1 MAIKRLNTTND
12 AKKALAASS
21 ESYRKRILK
30 AISRAEKF
38 PALRLSAV
46 LKTLIPT
53 AELESLINTLTNTL
67 TNTCLTNTVRRTIKY
82 DLMVNA
88 RTLFALKHVF
98 DMTDSDSTAKL
109 LSIMEQLNYIDY
121 RKKKA
126 EMIPVRHLIP
136 SAKRLIDTTPTN
148 TAQKNYNKG
157 AK

>member
-1 MAIKRLNTTND
+1 MKRLTAFND
-12 AKKALAASS
+12 VKQALATSS
-21 ESYRKRILK
+21 EHYRKFILT
-30 AISRAEKF
+30 AISRAMKA
-38 PALRLSAV
+38 PDLRLSRV
-46 LKTLIPT
+46 LQRLMPNT
-53 AELESLINTLTNTL
+53 ELESLINKLTSSRH
-67 TNTCLTNTVRRTIKY
+67 LTNTVRRTIKY

-88 RTLFALKHVF
+88 RTLFKLKNVF
-98 DMTDSDSTAKL
+98 NLTDSTSKATL

>member
-1 MAIKRLNTTND
+1 MKRLTAFND
-12 AKKALAASS
+12 VKQALATSS
-21 ESYRKRILK
+21 EHYRKFILN
-30 AISRAEKF
+30 AISRAMKA
-38 PALRLSAV
+38 PDLRLSRV
-46 LKTLIPT
+46 LQRLMPNT
-53 AELESLINTLTNTL
+53 ELESLIKKLTSSRH
-67 TNTCLTNTVRRTIKY
+67 LTNTVRRIIKY

-88 RTLFALKHVF
+88 RTLFKLKDVF
-98 DMTDSDSTAKL
+98 NLTDSTSKATL

>member
-1 MAIKRLNTTND
+1 MAIKRLNTAND
-12 AKKALAASS
+12 VTKALATSS
-21 ESYRKRILK
+21 ERYRKFILN
-30 AISRAEKF
+30 ALSRARMC
-38 PALRLSAV
+38 PNLRLSSV
-46 LKTLIPT
+46 LHALFPT
-53 AELESLINTLTNTL
+53 AELESLINKLTSNKH
-67 TNTCLTNTVRRTIKY
+67 LTNTVRRIIKY

-88 RTLFALKHVF
+88 RTLFKLKDVF
-98 DMTDSDSTAKL
+98 NLTDSTSKATL

-136 SAKRLIDTTPTN
+136 SAKRLIDTTPTS

>member
-1 MAIKRLNTTND
+1 MVIKRLNTAND
-12 AKKALAASS
+12 VKQALATSS
-21 ESYRKRILK
+21 ERYRKFILN
-30 AISRAEKF
+30 ALSRARMC
-38 PALRLSAV
+38 PNLRLSSV
-46 LKTLIPT
+46 LHALFPNT
-53 AELESLINTLTNTL
+53 ELESLINKLTSNKH
-67 TNTCLTNTVRRTIKY
+67 LTNTVRRIIKY

-88 RTLFALKHVF
+88 RTLFKLKNVF
-98 DMTDSDSTAKL
+98 NLTDSTSKATL

-136 SAKRLIDTTPTN
+136 SAKRLIDTTPTS

>member
-1 MAIKRLNTTND
+1 MKRLTQFND
-12 AKKALAASS
+12 VKQALATSS
-21 ESYRKRILK
+21 EHYRKFILN
-30 AISRAEKF
+30 AISRAMKA
-38 PALRLSAV
+38 PDLRLSRV
-46 LKTLIPT
+46 LQRLMPNT
-53 AELESLINTLTNTL
+53 ELESLIKKLTSSRH
-67 TNTCLTNTVRRTIKY
+67 LTNTVRRIIKY

-88 RTLFALKHVF
+88 RTLFKLKDVF
-98 DMTDSDSTAKL
+98 NLTDSTSKATL

>member
-12 AKKALAASS
+12 VKKALATSS

-46 LKTLIPT
+46 LKTLMPY
-53 AELESLINTLTNTL
+53 AELESLINTLTTAR
-67 TNTCLTNTVRRTIKY
+67 LTNTVRRIIKY

-88 RTLFALKHVF
+88 RTLFTLKHVF
-98 DMTDSDSTAKL
+98 DMTDSDSDTQL

-136 SAKRLIDTTPTN
+136 SAKRLIDTTPTS
-148 TAQKNYNKG
+148 TAQKNYKE
-157 AK
+157 K

>member
-1 MAIKRLNTTND
+1 MKRLTQFND
-12 AKKALAASS
+12 VKQALATSS
-21 ESYRKRILK
+21 EHYRKFILT
-30 AISRAEKF
+30 AISRAMKA
-38 PALRLSAV
+38 PDLRLSRV
-46 LKTLIPT
+46 LQRLMPNT
-53 AELESLINTLTNTL
+53 ELESLINKLTSNKH
-67 TNTCLTNTVRRTIKY
+67 LTNTVRRTIKY

-88 RTLFALKHVF
+88 RTLFKLKDVF
-98 DMTDSDSTAKL
+98 NLTDSTSKATL

-136 SAKRLIDTTPTN
+136 STKRLIDTTPTS

>member
-1 MAIKRLNTTND
+1 MKRLTAFND
-12 AKKALAASS
+12 VKQALATSS
-21 ESYRKRILK
+21 EHYRKFILN
-30 AISRAEKF
+30 AISRAMKA
-38 PALRLSAV
+38 PDLRLSRV
-46 LKTLIPT
+46 LQRLMPNT
-53 AELESLINTLTNTL
+53 ELEFLIKKLTSSRH
-67 TNTCLTNTVRRTIKY
+67 LTNTVRRIIKY

-88 RTLFALKHVF
+88 RTLFKLKDVF
-98 DMTDSDSTAKL
+98 NLTDSTSKATL

-136 SAKRLIDTTPTN
+136 SAKRLIDTTPTS

>member
-1 MAIKRLNTTND
+1 MAIKRLNTAND
-12 AKKALAASS
+12 AKKALATSS

-30 AISRAEKF
+30 SIILAERF
-38 PALRLSAV
+38 PTLRLSAV
-46 LKTLIPT
+46 LKTLMPY
-53 AELESLINTLTNTL
+53 AELESLINTLTTAR
-67 TNTCLTNTVRRTIKY
+67 LTNTVRRIIKY

-88 RTLFALKHVF
+88 RTLFTLKHVF
-98 DMTDSDSTAKL
+98 DMTDSDTTL

-136 SAKRLIDTTPTN
+136 SAKRLIDTTPTS
-148 TAQKNYNKG
+148 TAQKNYKE

>member
-1 MAIKRLNTTND
+1 MKRLTQFND
-12 AKKALAASS
+12 VKQALATSS
-21 ESYRKRILK
+21 EHYRKFILT
-30 AISRAEKF
+30 AISRAMKA
-38 PALRLSAV
+38 PDLRLSRV
-46 LKTLIPT
+46 LQRLMPNT
-53 AELESLINTLTNTL
+53 ELESLINKLTSSRH
-67 TNTCLTNTVRRTIKY
+67 LTNTVRRTIKY

-88 RTLFALKHVF
+88 RTLFKLKDVF
-98 DMTDSDSTAKL
+98 NLTDSTSKATL

-136 SAKRLIDTTPTN
+136 SAKRLIDTTPTS

>member
-1 MAIKRLNTTND
+1 MKRLTAFND
-12 AKKALAASS
+12 VKQALATSS
-21 ESYRKRILK
+21 EHYRKFILN
-30 AISRAEKF
+30 AISRAMKA
-38 PALRLSAV
+38 PDLRLSRV
-46 LKTLIPT
+46 LQRLMPN
-53 AELESLINTLTNTL
+53 AELESLIKKLTSSRH
-67 TNTCLTNTVRRTIKY
+67 LTNTVRRIIKY

-88 RTLFALKHVF
+88 RTLFKLKDVF
-98 DMTDSDSTAKL
+98 NLTDSTSKATL

-136 SAKRLIDTTPTN
+136 SAKRLIYTTPTS

>member
-1 MAIKRLNTTND
+1 MKRLTQFHD
-12 AKKALAASS
+12 VKQALATSS
-21 ESYRKRILK
+21 EHYRKFILT
-30 AISRAEKF
+30 AISRAMKA
-38 PALRLSAV
+38 PDLRLSRV
-46 LKTLIPT
+46 LQRLMPNT
-53 AELESLINTLTNTL
+53 ELESLIKKLTSSRH
-67 TNTCLTNTVRRTIKY
+67 LTNTVRRIIKY

-88 RTLFALKHVF
+88 RTLFKLKDVF
-98 DMTDSDSTAKL
+98 NLTDSTSKATL

>member
-1 MAIKRLNTTND
+1 MKRLTKFND
-12 AKKALAASS
+12 VKQALATSS
-21 ESYRKRILK
+21 ERYRKFILK

-46 LKTLIPT
+46 LQALLPT
-53 AELESLINTLTNTL
+53 AELESLINKLTSNKH
-67 TNTCLTNTVRRTIKY
+67 LTNTVRRTIKY

-88 RTLFALKHVF
+88 RTLFKLKDVF
-98 DMTDSDSTAKL
+98 NLTDSTSKATL

-148 TAQKNYNKG
+148 TAQKNYKE

>member
-30 AISRAEKF
+30 SILLAEKF

-46 LKTLIPT
+46 LKTLMPY
-53 AELESLINTLTNTL
+53 AELESLINTLTTAR
-67 TNTCLTNTVRRTIKY
+67 LTNTVRRIIKY

-88 RTLFALKHVF
+88 RTLFTLKHVF
-98 DMTDSDSTAKL
+98 DMTDSDSDTQL

-148 TAQKNYNKG
+148 TAQKNYKE
-157 AK
+157 K

>member
-1 MAIKRLNTTND
+1 MKRLTQFND
-12 AKKALAASS
+12 VKQALATSS
-21 ESYRKRILK
+21 EHYRKFILT
-30 AISRAEKF
+30 AISRAMKA
-38 PALRLSAV
+38 PDLRLSRV
-46 LKTLIPT
+46 LQRLMPN
-53 AELESLINTLTNTL
+53 AELESLINKLTSSRH
-67 TNTCLTNTVRRTIKY
+67 LTNTVRRTIKY

-88 RTLFALKHVF
+88 RTLFKLKDVF
-98 DMTDSDSTAKL
+98 NLTDSTSKATL

>member
-1 MAIKRLNTTND
+1 MAIKRLNTAND
-12 AKKALAASS
+12 VTKALATSS
-21 ESYRKRILK
+21 ERYRKFILN
-30 AISRAEKF
+30 ALSRARMC
-38 PALRLSAV
+38 PNLRLSSV
-46 LKTLIPT
+46 LHALFPT
-53 AELESLINTLTNTL
+53 AELESLINKLTSNKH
-67 TNTCLTNTVRRTIKY
+67 LTNTVRRIIKY

-88 RTLFALKHVF
+88 RTLFKLKDVF
-98 DMTDSDSTAKL
+98 NLTDSTSKATL

>member
-1 MAIKRLNTTND
+1 MKRLTAFND
-12 AKKALAASS
+12 VKKALATSS
-21 ESYRKRILK
+21 EHYRNFILT
-30 AISRAEKF
+30 AISRAMKA
-38 PALRLSAV
+38 PDLRLSRV
-46 LKTLIPT
+46 LQRLMPNT
-53 AELESLINTLTNTL
+53 ELESLINKLTSSRH
-67 TNTCLTNTVRRTIKY
+67 LTNTVRRTIKY

-88 RTLFALKHVF
+88 RTLFKLKDVF
-98 DMTDSDSTAKL
+98 NLTDSTSKATL

-136 SAKRLIDTTPTN
+136 SAKRLIDTTPTS

>member
-1 MAIKRLNTTND
+1 MKRLTAFND
-12 AKKALAASS
+12 VKQALATSS
-21 ESYRKRILK
+21 EHYRKFILK

-46 LKTLIPT
+46 LQALLPT
-53 AELESLINTLTNTL
+53 AELESLINKLTSNKH
-67 TNTCLTNTVRRTIKY
+67 LTNTVRRTIKY

-88 RTLFALKHVF
+88 RTLFKLKDVF
-98 DMTDSDSTAKL
+98 NLTDSTSKATL

-136 SAKRLIDTTPTN
+136 SAKRLIDTTPTS

>member
-1 MAIKRLNTTND
+1 MKRLTAFND
-12 AKKALAASS
+12 VKQALATSS
-21 ESYRKRILK
+21 EHYRKFILT
-30 AISRAEKF
+30 AISRAMKA
-38 PALRLSAV
+38 PDLRLSRV
-46 LKTLIPT
+46 LQRLMPNTD
-53 AELESLINTLTNTL
+53 LESLINKLTSSRH
-67 TNTCLTNTVRRTIKY
+67 LTNTVRRTIKY

-88 RTLFALKHVF
+88 RTLFKLKDVF
-98 DMTDSDSTAKL
+98 NLTDSTSKATL

>member
-1 MAIKRLNTTND
+1 MKRLTAFND
-12 AKKALAASS
+12 VKQALATSS
-21 ESYRKRILK
+21 EHYRKFILN
-30 AISRAEKF
+30 ALSRAMKA
-38 PALRLSAV
+38 PDLRLSRV
-46 LKTLIPT
+46 LQRLMPNT
-53 AELESLINTLTNTL
+53 ELESLIKKLTSSRH
-67 TNTCLTNTVRRTIKY
+67 LTNTVRRIIKY

-88 RTLFALKHVF
+88 RTLFKLKDVF
-98 DMTDSDSTAKL
+98 NLTDSTSKATL

>member
-12 AKKALAASS
+12 AKKALATSS
-21 ESYRKRILK
+21 ERYRKFILN
-30 AISRAEKF
+30 ALSRAMKA
-38 PALRLSAV
+38 PDLRLSRV
-46 LKTLIPT
+46 LQRLIPNT
-53 AELESLINTLTNTL
+53 ELESLINKLTSNKH
-67 TNTCLTNTVRRTIKY
+67 LTNTVRRIIKY

-88 RTLFALKHVF
+88 RILFKLKDVF
-98 DMTDSDSTAKL
+98 NLTDSTSKETL

-136 SAKRLIDTTPTN
+136 SAKRLIDTTPTS
-148 TAQKNYNKG
+148 TAQKNYKG

>member
-1 MAIKRLNTTND
+1 MKRLTAFND
-12 AKKALAASS
+12 VKKALATSS
-21 ESYRKRILK
+21 EHYRNFILT
-30 AISRAEKF
+30 AISRAMKA
-38 PALRLSAV
+38 PDLRLSRV
-46 LKTLIPT
+46 LQRLMPNTD
-53 AELESLINTLTNTL
+53 LESLINKLTSSRH
-67 TNTCLTNTVRRTIKY
+67 LTNTVRRTIKY

-88 RTLFALKHVF
+88 RTLFKLKDVF
-98 DMTDSDSTAKL
+98 NLTDSTSKATL

-136 SAKRLIDTTPTN
+136 SAKRLIDTTPTS

>member
-1 MAIKRLNTTND
+1 MKRLTAFND
-12 AKKALAASS
+12 VKQALATSS
-21 ESYRKRILK
+21 EHYRKFILT
-30 AISRAEKF
+30 AISRAMKA
-38 PALRLSAV
+38 PDLRLSRV
-46 LKTLIPT
+46 LQRLMPNT
-53 AELESLINTLTNTL
+53 ELESLINKLTSSRH
-67 TNTCLTNTVRRTIKY
+67 LTNTVRRTIKY

-88 RTLFALKHVF
+88 RTLFKLKDVF
-98 DMTDSDSTAKL
+98 NMTDSTSTAKL

-136 SAKRLIDTTPTN
+136 SAKRLIDTTPTS

>member
-1 MAIKRLNTTND
+1 MKRLTQFND
-12 AKKALAASS
+12 VKQALATSS
-21 ESYRKRILK
+21 EHYRNFILT
-30 AISRAEKF
+30 AISRAMKA
-38 PALRLSAV
+38 PDLRLSRV
-46 LKTLIPT
+46 LQRLMPN
-53 AELESLINTLTNTL
+53 AELESLINKLTSSRH
-67 TNTCLTNTVRRTIKY
+67 LTNTVRRTIKY

-88 RTLFALKHVF
+88 RTLFKLKDVF
-98 DMTDSDSTAKL
+98 NLTDSTSKATL

>member
-30 AISRAEKF
+30 AIALAEKF

-46 LKTLIPT
+46 LQDLLPNT
-53 AELESLINTLTNTL
+53 ELESLINTFTNALTNTR
-67 TNTCLTNTVRRTIKY
+67 LTNTVRRTIKY

-98 DMTDSDSTAKL
+98 DMTDSDSTEKL

-136 SAKRLIDTTPTN
+136 SAKRLIDTTPTS
-148 TAQKNYNKG
+148 TAQKNYKET
-157 AK
+157 K

>member
-1 MAIKRLNTTND
+1 MKRLTAFND
-12 AKKALAASS
+12 VKQALATSS
-21 ESYRKRILK
+21 EHYRKFILT
-30 AISRAEKF
+30 AISRAMKA
-38 PALRLSAV
+38 PDLRLSRV
-46 LKTLIPT
+46 LQRLMPNT
-53 AELESLINTLTNTL
+53 ELESLIKKLTSSRH
-67 TNTCLTNTVRRTIKY
+67 LTNTVRRTIKY

-88 RTLFALKHVF
+88 RTLFKLKDVF
-98 DMTDSDSTAKL
+98 NLTDSTSKATL

-136 SAKRLIDTTPTN
+136 SAKRLIDTTPTS

>member
-12 AKKALAASS
+12 AKKALATSS

-109 LSIMEQLNYIDY
+109 LS
-121 RKKKA
+121 
-126 EMIPVRHLIP
+126 
-136 SAKRLIDTTPTN
+136 
-148 TAQKNYNKG
+148 QKD
-157 AK
+157 

>member
-1 MAIKRLNTTND
+1 MKRLTQFND
-12 AKKALAASS
+12 VKQALATSS
-21 ESYRKRILK
+21 EHYRKFILT
-30 AISRAEKF
+30 AISRAMKA
-38 PALRLSAV
+38 PDLRLSRV
-46 LKTLIPT
+46 LQRLMPNT
-53 AELESLINTLTNTL
+53 ELESLINKLTSSRH
-67 TNTCLTNTVRRTIKY
+67 LTNTVRRTIKY

-88 RTLFALKHVF
+88 RTLFKLKDVF
-98 DMTDSDSTAKL
+98 NLTDSTSKATL

>member
-12 AKKALAASS
+12 AKKALATSS

-53 AELESLINTLTNTL
+53 AELESLINKLTSNKH
-67 TNTCLTNTVRRTIKY
+67 LTNTVRRTIKY

-88 RTLFALKHVF
+88 RTLFVLKHVF
-98 DMTDSDSTAKL
+98 DMTDSDSDTKL

-136 SAKRLIDTTPTN
+136 SAKRLIDTTPTH

>member
-12 AKKALAASS
+12 VKKALATSS

-53 AELESLINTLTNTL
+53 AELESLINTLTNTR
-67 TNTCLTNTVRRTIKY
+67 LTNTVRRTIKY

-98 DMTDSDSTAKL
+98 DMTDSHSTTKL

-136 SAKRLIDTTPTN
+136 STKRLIDTTPTS
-148 TAQKNYNKG
+148 TAQKNYKE
-157 AK
+157 K

>member
-1 MAIKRLNTTND
+1 MKRLTQFND
-12 AKKALAASS
+12 VKQALATSS
-21 ESYRKRILK
+21 EHYRKFILK

-46 LKTLIPT
+46 LQALLPT
-53 AELESLINTLTNTL
+53 AELESLINILTSSKH
-67 TNTCLTNTVRRTIKY
+67 LTNTVRRTIKY

-88 RTLFALKHVF
+88 RTLFKLKDVF
-98 DMTDSDSTAKL
+98 NMTDSTSTAKL

>member
-1 MAIKRLNTTND
+1 MKRLTAFND
-12 AKKALAASS
+12 VKQALATSS
-21 ESYRKRILK
+21 EHYRKFILT
-30 AISRAEKF
+30 AISRAMKA
-38 PALRLSAV
+38 PDLRLSRV
-46 LKTLIPT
+46 LQRLMPNT
-53 AELESLINTLTNTL
+53 ELESLIKKLTSSRH
-67 TNTCLTNTVRRTIKY
+67 LTNTVRRTIKY

-88 RTLFALKHVF
+88 RTLFKLKDF
-98 DMTDSDSTAKL
+98 FNLTDSTSKATL

-136 SAKRLIDTTPTN
+136 STKRLIDTTPTS

>member
-1 MAIKRLNTTND
+1 MKRLTAFND
-12 AKKALAASS
+12 VKQALATSS
-21 ESYRKRILK
+21 EHYRKFILT
-30 AISRAEKF
+30 AISRAMKA
-38 PALRLSAV
+38 PDLRLSRV
-46 LKTLIPT
+46 LQRLMPN
-53 AELESLINTLTNTL
+53 AELESLINKLTSSRH
-67 TNTCLTNTVRRTIKY
+67 LTNTVRRTIKY

-88 RTLFALKHVF
+88 RTLFKLKDVF
-98 DMTDSDSTAKL
+98 NLTDSTSKATL

-136 SAKRLIDTTPTN
+136 SAKRLIDTTPTS